1 MSLTNLH
8 GYEPFAPPR
17 PIDFDSWS
25 QREARSYFEW
35 FVDQIP
41 ERIDQLRK
49 LVEKTD
55 GACRLDGTPESL
67 FCLGELLFAQ
77 VAIRS
82 STREEIAEDMNEL
95 PSHLRPFV
103 QVEDWQLDDLTIS
116 LCVDVGIYLAEV
128 LVREHPHLEWALW
141 SRKTVGHNRPVVR
154 GFEGD
159 VPLDP
164 IRVVI
169 NLALGK
175 VRKADKPTR
184 LREVYEVWARKVIV

>member
-55 GACRLDGTPESL
+55 GACRPWWMVYVG
-67 FCLGELLFAQ
+67 
-77 VAIRS
+77 
-82 STREEIAEDMNEL
+82 
-95 PSHLRPFV
+95 
-103 QVEDWQLDDLTIS
+103 DL
-116 LCVDVGIYLAEV
+116 EV
-128 LVREHPHLEWALW
+128 VHA
-141 SRKTVGHNRPVVR
+141 
-154 GFEGD
+154 
-159 VPLDP
+159 
-164 IRVVI
+164 
-169 NLALGK
+169 
-175 VRKADKPTR
+175 R
-184 LREVYEVWARKVIV
+184 LRAVVVMDDIDPAKRRADASAGPFLVPSDPHHRRSI